1 MSELLGK
8 VECLE
13 YLDVLQEWFE
23 MGIWDERD
31 ELAFKSIRAY
41 VKDYVDPR
49 QAELFAEVLEND
61 T

>member
-49 QAELFAEVLEND
+49 QAEIPF
-61 T
+61 